1 VAVFWNGATSQP
13 KPKGDFHMAR
23 NTTTTTSSEPK
34 APDFVAWHVTSKG
47 DKSYWHKVGASWMHK
62 DKKGLTLQMEAIPLG
77 GRIVLRKPT
86 DNTNQGA
93 RA

>member
-1 VAVFWNGATSQP
+1 
-13 KPKGDFHMAR
+13 MAR
-23 NTTTTTSSEPK
+23 NTTTTPSSEPK

-62 DKKGLTLQMEAIPLG
+62 DKKGMTLQMELIPLG

-86 DNTNQGA
+86 DNSNQGA

>member
-1 VAVFWNGATSQP
+1 
-13 KPKGDFHMAR
+13 MAR

-62 DKKGLTLQMEAIPLG
+62 DKKGMTLQMELIPLG

-86 DNTNQGA
+86 TDTSNQGA

>member
-1 VAVFWNGATSQP
+1 
-13 KPKGDFHMAR
+13 MAR

-62 DKKGLTLQMEAIPLG
+62 DKKGMTLQMEAIPIN
-77 GRIVLRKPT
+77 GRIVLRQL
-86 DNTNQGA
+86 TNDGEKGYEG

>member
-1 VAVFWNGATSQP
+1 
-13 KPKGDFHMAR
+13 MAR

-47 DKSYWHKVGASWMHK
+47 DKSYWHKVSASWMHK
-62 DKKGLTLQMEAIPLG
+62 DKKGMTLQMEAIPIN
-77 GRIVLRKPT
+77 GRIVLRQL
-86 DNTNQGA
+86 TNDGEKGYEG

>member
-1 VAVFWNGATSQP
+1 
-13 KPKGDFHMAR
+13 MAR

-34 APDFVAWHVTSKG
+34 APDFVVWHVTSKG
-47 DKSYWHKVGASWMHK
+47 DKSCWHKVGASWMHK
-62 DKKGLTLQMEAIPLG
+62 DKKGMTLQMEAIPLG

-86 DNTNQGA
+86 DNSNQGA